1 MSQVNLHTAAAFKGM
16 RKLAVGRLTSLYS
29 SPSRYKISF
38 SWTGA
43 QGLTH
48 NRSIFLCSPAAVYLQ
63 IMEKLLDKERKH
75 LSGYVAVKGAVS
87 YFLFMDYQLMP
98 KGKRR

>member
-1 MSQVNLHTAAAFKGM
+1 
-16 RKLAVGRLTSLYS
+16 
-29 SPSRYKISF
+29 
-38 SWTGA
+38 
-43 QGLTH
+43 
-48 NRSIFLCSPAAVYLQ
+48 
-63 IMEKLLDKERKH
+63 MEKLLDKERKH